1 MQPSYADFVKASI
14 QAKVGT
20 MQPSVVQR
28 STRQEEGDESNVS
41 PCIHERLDMARVL
54 IAIEYLGSIN
64 DIVHLSVDNK
74 DFTIRVNE
82 ELLGANFFKHMEVYN
97 VVGHGISSRV
107 VVSERGRPSS
117 PSASPVQT
125 HDDGSKIQS
134 FTPAPISSYRRRL
147 TEDLNGEARQ
157 LEAIEGS
164 VGSLSK
170 AIAVCAGEDEER
182 AGRSYLINDKI
193 CPFDGKTGV
202 GSYLADLGLSV
213 SGKGGEI
220 QQNDLG
226 RRSDGGPM
234 LVLDGRSE
242 LEAEEDLGFVAGPFE
257 LQEEVWMGLGKNS
270 YQHKEAG
277 ESGKKPLFLEQLS
290 LISSSRI
297 RKARISSKS
306 GGYLSKSNMQKWKKA
321 SQKKGRKKIPRLR
334 IASRSPP

>member
-1 MQPSYADFVKASI
+1 
-14 QAKVGT
+14 
-20 MQPSVVQR
+20 
-28 STRQEEGDESNVS
+28 
-41 PCIHERLDMARVL
+41 MARVL
-54 IAIEYLGSIN
+54 IATEYPGSIN
-64 DIVHLSVDNK
+64 DIVQLWVDNK

-97 VVGHGISSRV
+97 VVGRGISSGV

-117 PSASPVQT
+117 PSALPIQT

-134 FTPAPISSYRRRL
+134 FTQAPISSDWRRL
-147 TEDLNGEARQ
+147 TEDLNGEAMQ
-157 LEAIEGS
+157 LKATEGS

-182 AGRSYLINDKI
+182 AGRSNLINDK
-193 CPFDGKTGV
+193 FFLFYGKIGV

-220 QQNDLG
+220 QQIDLG
-226 RRSDGGPM
+226 WRSDGGPV

-242 LEAEEDLGFVAGPFE
+242 LEAEEDLGSVAGPSE

-270 YQHKEAG
+270 YQHKKAG
-277 ESGKKPLFLEQLS
+277 ESGKKPLLSEQS
-290 LISSSRI
+290 SPISSSRI

-306 GGYLSKSNMQKWKKA
+306 KGSLSKSNMQKRKKA
-321 SQKKGRKKIPRLR
+321 SRKKGRKKIPRLR
-334 IASRSPP
+334 IAS